1 MSGNSIDFNNKKIK
15 ISDFYKDKNKN
26 KINTDGIN
34 VDKILVSYSK
44 NNSFKYF
51 IGYNDNDIIR
61 PLFVKLP
68 QMTSYIYKFKVKKAK
83 ITTTTM
89 SLMVKDKQLFRNY
102 NKVWEKIESLMRK
115 KIDRKP
121 FYGND
126 DNKYIKIRTE
136 IFKNSIITNFHN
148 KKVPEEKIPYKCL
161 LIIVLDSVIKT
172 DNKYYPQIFLEE
184 CVYKQQKQKQQKQK
198 NYIPEELKPESES
211 DSDPSN

>member
-1 MSGNSIDFNNKKIK
+1 
-15 ISDFYKDKNKN
+15 
-26 KINTDGIN
+26 
-34 VDKILVSYSK
+34 
-44 NNSFKYF
+44 
-51 IGYNDNDIIR
+51 
-61 PLFVKLP
+61 
-68 QMTSYIYKFKVKKAK
+68 
-83 ITTTTM
+83 
-89 SLMVKDKQLFRNY
+89 
-102 NKVWEKIESLMRK
+102 MRK

-126 DNKYIKIRTE
+126 DNKYIKISIE